1 VSAAVKRVA
10 VLGPGRIGRQIA
22 LAFALGGSHVSLV
35 DLKDR
40 SAAEAAA
47 VFADVVA
54 NLRAIQK
61 AKLVHADMS
70 EYNLL
75 WWGGQ
80 VVVIDV
86 GQAVTLD
93 HPRAAE
99 WFKRDVG
106 NVARFFRRLR
116 IDVTPASLER
126 AILGG

>member
-1 VSAAVKRVA
+1 
-10 VLGPGRIGRQIA
+10 
-22 LAFALGGSHVSLV
+22 
-35 DLKDR
+35 
-40 SAAEAAA
+40 
-47 VFADVVA
+47 
-54 NLRAIQK
+54 
-61 AKLVHADMS
+61 
-70 EYNLL
+70 
-75 WWGGQ
+75 
-80 VVVIDV
+80 VIDV

>member
-1 VSAAVKRVA
+1 KNTGVRVTAPERVHNHSRVMEYIGDETQRTPALRGGRLQDPAAVY
-10 VLGPGRIGRQIA
+10 
-22 LAFALGGSHVSLV
+22 
-35 DLKDR
+35 
-40 SAAEAAA
+40 
-47 VFADVVA
+47 ADVVE
-54 NLRAIQK
+54 NLQAIRK

-75 WWGGQ
+75 WWGGR

-93 HPRAAE
+93 HPRASE

-106 NVARFFRRLR
+106 NIVRFFRRLR
-116 IDVTPASLER
+116 MNVTAAGLER

>member
-1 VSAAVKRVA
+1 
-10 VLGPGRIGRQIA
+10 
-22 LAFALGGSHVSLV
+22 
-35 DLKDR
+35 
-40 SAAEAAA
+40 
-47 VFADVVA
+47 
-54 NLRAIQK
+54 
-61 AKLVHADMS
+61 MS

-75 WWGGQ
+75 WWDGR

-116 IDVTPASLER
+116 VDVTPAGLER
-126 AILGG
+126 AILGA